1 MPTADGC
8 DDLIGI
14 GCPDEGLGLPVGVGE
29 EAVDGG
35 LQFDDRGKH
44 AAFQPAIGE
53 LGEEAFDRVQ
63 PRG

>member
-1 MPTADGC
+1 MPSADGC

-14 GCPDEGLGLPVGVGE
+14 GGPDEGFSMSVGVGD

-35 LQFDDRGKH
+35 LQLDDRGKQ

-53 LGEEAFDRVQ
+53 LGEEAFDGIQ
-63 PRG
+63 P